1 MDLLVL
7 GGTVFLGRHVVHA
20 ALERGDHV
28 TIFHRGRHPLD
39 AAFSGAS
46 RLEVVHGDRRRDLG
60 LLGGRRW
67 DAVIDTSAFV
77 PSEVASAV
85 AELGSR
91 VGRYLFVSSI
101 SVYASY
107 AEPNLTEEAP
117 LATLSEAERIE
128 GESLDREDPQ
138 QTPRF
143 HALYG
148 ALKAACERE
157 LERLLGDRAQIVR
170 PGLIVGPHDPT
181 DRFTYWVERGARG
194 GEALAPGSPARPVQL
209 VDARDLGEWM
219 IRIAESARTG
229 PWHATGP
236 DRVLTMG
243 EVLDACIA
251 AANKATR
258 LEWCDE
264 GFLLDAGVGPWMEL
278 PLWLPERDASTNGLM
293 RVDCRRAFES
303 GLTFRPLEATV
314 RDTLAWTA
322 ARPGDTPRRAGL
334 APTRERELLERWHEL
349 HAPATRSL
357 QVE

>member
-20 ALERGDHV
+20 ALERGDRV

-39 AAFSGAS
+39 AAFRGAP
-46 RLEVVHGDRRRDLG
+46 RLEVIHGDRRRDLG

-67 DAVIDTSAFV
+67 DAVIDTSGFV
-77 PSEVASAV
+77 PSEVASA
-85 AELGSR
+85 ATALGSR
-91 VGRYLFVSSI
+91 VGRYQFVSSI
-101 SVYASY
+101 SAFASF
-107 AEPNLTEEAP
+107 AEPNLTEDTP

-219 IRIAESARTG
+219 IRLADSADVG
-229 PWHATGP
+229 AMNATGP

-243 EVLDACIA
+243 ELLDACITIGDPD
-251 AANKATR
+251 TR

-264 GFLLDAGVGPWMEL
+264 GFLLDQGVGPWMEL
-278 PLWLPERDASTNGLM
+278 PLWLPERDASTIGLM

-303 GLTFRPLEATV
+303 GLTFRPLAATV

-322 ARPGDTPRRAGL
+322 ARPEGTPRRAGL
-334 APTRERELLERWHEL
+334 DPARERQLLERWHEQQ
-349 HAPATRSL
+349 APAARSL
-357 QVE
+357 QGE